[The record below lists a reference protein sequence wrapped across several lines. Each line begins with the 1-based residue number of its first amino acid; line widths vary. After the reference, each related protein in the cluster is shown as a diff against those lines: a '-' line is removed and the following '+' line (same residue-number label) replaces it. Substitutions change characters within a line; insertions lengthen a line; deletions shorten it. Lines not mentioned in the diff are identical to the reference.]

1 MNVVSLLE
9 EYAKWL
15 AGRKPLESNLDA
27 VVNFALF
34 LSERRLLEKASFGK
48 TFHVDGFS
56 VVRTHVVLNEYCMR
70 FYVIRPRSSAKIIR
84 RDIYNSIIPKTVRAM
99 GNLNHYFGFEPFII
113 LLDEKGYLSEYRFE
127 ELVKRAGGAVN
138 LVAYNIYALRWGVN
152 DWKYY
157 RLRR

>member
-15 AGRKPLESNLDA
+15 VGRKPLESNLDA

-34 LSERRLLEKASFGK
+34 LSEKRLFEKASFGR

-70 FYVIRPRSSAKIIR
+70 FYVIRPRSSARIIR
-84 RDIYNSIIPKTVRAM
+84 RDIYSSIIPKTAKAM

-113 LLDEKGYLSEYRFE
+113 LLDEKGYLNEDRFAELE
-127 ELVKRAGGAVN
+127 EKVGGTAN
-138 LVAYNIYALRWGVN
+138 LVAYNIYALRWGGS
-152 DWKYY
+152 DWRYY
-157 RLRR
+157 RLRG